1 MSEKS
6 STFAAAKV
14 LRNANNYLKD
24 MKKYLFISL
33 LAIVGA
39 MFAACEV
46 NDPTVMKTIDLSV
59 KGNQWAVD
67 SLGFNK
73 YFYYCSF
80 DVPELTEDVYNYGE
94 ISVNREYNSGTK
106 NAYQVALP
114 ETTYRVDTI
123 EGNPYYYAQHI
134 DYAYG
139 IGFVEVFVTISDYY
153 YDEYVPETMLFR
165 LQMTY

>member
-33 LAIVGA
+33 LAIVVGA
-39 MFAACEV
+39 MFTACEV
-46 NDPTVMKTIDLSV
+46 NDPTVKKTIDLKV
-59 KGNQWAVD
+59 KGNQWDIDSVD
-67 SLGFNK
+67 HKCF
-73 YFYYCSF
+73 YFCHF
-80 DVPELTEDVYNYGE
+80 DVPELTKDVYNYGE
-94 ISVNREYNSGTK
+94 ISVNREYNSGTEY
-106 NAYQVALP
+106 AYQVALP
-114 ETTYRVDTI
+114 ETTYCVDTI
-123 EGNPYYYAQHI
+123 AGNPYYYTQHV